1 MNPGENAHFPQ
12 VCWEPKVS
20 TINSFFFVWSH
31 VGPFLVSFRYTMGLE
46 LTFHNFHIHIRALD
60 TRGIL
65 LKNMVYHAN
74 NKHIFFGPA
83 HPSPL
88 SILLKHLHPSHCA
101 HGVTKQLVLRLCCAP
116 INIITAPCMYMHGFT
131 LVYIYIYTR
140 INGPRIRAAIDSS
153 LDLDPLQPRLQ
164 HMCKFFTIVT

>member
-1 MNPGENAHFPQ
+1 
-12 VCWEPKVS
+12 
-20 TINSFFFVWSH
+20 
-31 VGPFLVSFRYTMGLE
+31 MGLE

-65 LKNMVYHAN
+65 LKNMVYHDN

-131 LVYIYIYTR
+131 LVYIYSYILGGGFR
-140 INGPRIRAAIDSS
+140 LPGASGPLGHWPASANGAPKSARKMTCKRLPKCARNGSRNE
-153 LDLDPLQPRLQ
+153 PKRLQ
-164 HMCKFFTIVT
+164 QRFL

>member
-1 MNPGENAHFPQ
+1 MFELIPLTVFCFFDTTYIKMNPGENAHFPQ

-20 TINSFFFVWSH
+20 KINSKFA
-31 VGPFLVSFRYTMGLE
+31 TMGLE

-60 TRGIL
+60 TRGFL
-65 LKNMVYHAN
+65 LKNMVYHDN

-131 LVYIYIYTR
+131 LVYIYIY
-140 INGPRIRAAIDSS
+140 I
-153 LDLDPLQPRLQ
+153 
-164 HMCKFFTIVT
+164 

>member
-1 MNPGENAHFPQ
+1 MFELIPLTVFCFFDTTYIKMNPGENAHFPQ

-65 LKNMVYHAN
+65 LKNMVYHDN
-74 NKHIFFGPA
+74 NKHIFW
-83 HPSPL
+83 PSTSIPTLDLVETFASKPL
-88 SILLKHLHPSHCA
+88 RPWSHQTACATTLLRTHKYYYSSVHVYARVHTSI
-101 HGVTKQLVLRLCCAP
+101 
-116 INIITAPCMYMHGFT
+116 
-131 LVYIYIYTR
+131 YIYIY
-140 INGPRIRAAIDSS
+140 
-153 LDLDPLQPRLQ
+153 
-164 HMCKFFTIVT
+164 